1 MASGYQ
7 RIIEHYQSDAAT
19 LVGAIDPNAVSGC
32 WFELHRQGGCGAGE
46 LRLKDGFPERQSI
59 DVGDWISLSYAAGQR
74 WYFGRVESREADSP
88 AGIRF
93 RLEGMSIE
101 LGEVFPGGFG
111 VSADGVPPHR
121 YANTDLFQYDPDYL
135 LETFDSI
142 ATTAQLV
149 QALMNQYVLPATHIS
164 LDPLDIEAA
173 PDEAGLA
180 SFKFRGEESVRSILK
195 DVALRAN
202 NASWGVDETGAFFF
216 IQPRSTVAS
225 TFREGKDVSRLE
237 ESRDRDLL
245 FNRVLLT
252 GGYVYNEPLNSENSI
267 RGFHRWRAHYLQPE
281 SRDVYGERRIR
292 LWVPWIRTESD
303 SRGFVREFFR
313 TYSHPISRFLIDVPN
328 RSALLKPWEGAV
340 QLLDRTGTALITA
353 PIETLRV
360 EFDRAP
366 LFRMEIGPADPH
378 TLWPEPPHDERWEIR
393 NQGGGNVTLTT
404 DTATT
409 ASAGTSLT
417 SLTSLTS
424 QGSTLSSMSGASSGG
439 SGSLLSSGSEG
450 SSFVSGTSLLSSE
463 MGSSSVVVSS
473 TGISSAITTGSDPGG
488 SSSGGGSSAPSSS
501 LSSGFNSE
509 SYPPVSSSLS

>member
-19 LVGAIDPNAVSGC
+19 LVGGIDPNAVVGC
-32 WFELHRQGGCGAGE
+32 WFELHRHGGCGAGE
-46 LRLKDGFPERQSI
+46 LRLRDGFPDRNSI
-59 DVGDWISLSYAAGQR
+59 DVGDWISLSYSTGQR

-88 AGIRF
+88 AGLRF

-149 QALMNQYVLPATHIS
+149 KALMNQYVLPATHIS
-164 LDPLDIEAA
+164 LDPLDIEEA

-180 SFKFRGEESVRSILK
+180 SFKFRGEESMRSILK
-195 DVALRAN
+195 DVSLRAN

-216 IQPRSTVAS
+216 IQPRLTVAA
-225 TFREGKDVSRLE
+225 TFREGTDISRLE

-267 RGFHRWRAHYLQPE
+267 RGFHRWRAHYLQPR
-281 SRDVYGERRIR
+281 SRDEHGERRIR

-303 SRGFVREFFR
+303 SRGFIREFFR
-313 TYSHPISRFLIDVPN
+313 TYSQPTSRFLIDVPN
-328 RSALLKPWEGAV
+328 QSTLLKPWEGRV
-340 QLLDRTGTALITA
+340 QLLDRNGSNLITA

-360 EFDRAP
+360 EFDQAP

-378 TLWPEPPHDERWEIR
+378 TLWPEPPHDERWEIK
-393 NQGGGNVTLTT
+393 NEGGGDVTLTT
-404 DTATT
+404 ETESTS
-409 ASAGTSLT
+409 SAVTSLT

-424 QGSTLSSMSGASSGG
+424 EGSTLSSMSDASSPESGSLMPSGSEESGTSQLSSALESSSEQQTSSSGLSSEVTSGSDSGG
-439 SGSLLSSGSEG
+439 SN
-450 SSFVSGTSLLSSE
+450 
-463 MGSSSVVVSS
+463 
-473 TGISSAITTGSDPGG
+473 
-488 SSSGGGSSAPSSS
+488 SGGGSSEPISGLSSDSNSDSFPLESSS
-501 LSSGFNSE
+501 LS
-509 SYPPVSSSLS
+509 